1 MYINGVQDNTATYP
15 ATVIRPNTTNLQIG
29 GWDGINRWIGD
40 LDEVR
45 LYSDVLSAQE
55 IFELVNGTLP
65 VPSAPVLIGPDNGS
79 SSSTVEE
86 VPLVWESSV
95 LAEGYQVQIS
105 EGPDFNNLLVNSDLG
120 NTLSYLPASLPTE
133 IPVYWRVRAYN
144 GSGNSPWSVV
154 RSFVKTEPVVV
165 SDLVG
170 HWKMDEGSGNTL
182 LDHSGKGNNAT
193 VANTS
198 GMSWVTGRENLAL
211 RVGGNNFGVVP
222 HNASLEFSNAIT
234 AAAWIKP
241 SGVGRRT
248 IIAKGAP
255 DGFFLRTENNGK
267 IEFRF
272 NHNTNGT
279 QYRVFSNQSYPTN
292 GTWMHVAV
300 TFDGTSTRMYIN
312 GVQDN
317 SATYAP
323 VLIRPNT
330 TNLQIGGWDGINRWI
345 GDLDDVRLYSQVLSV
360 TEIQALAGSGSNSRV
375 AFGDLPNK
383 GNDSNG
389 ETQASAESRK
399 IQSAEVMAAPILF
412 PNPVLNK
419 LQVDGLW
426 IEEGSIEVQIWDMQ
440 GRIRLDS
447 VEPVSQRG
455 VLLDLNSA
463 GLEPGVYVIALK
475 DKTQIQQF
483 KFLKE

>member
-1 MYINGVQDNTATYP
+1 
-15 ATVIRPNTTNLQIG
+15 
-29 GWDGINRWIGD
+29 
-40 LDEVR
+40 
-45 LYSDVLSAQE
+45 
-55 IFELVNGTLP
+55 
-65 VPSAPVLIGPDNGS
+65 
-79 SSSTVEE
+79 
-86 VPLVWESSV
+86 
-95 LAEGYQVQIS
+95 
-105 EGPDFNNLLVNSDLG
+105 
-120 NTLSYLPASLPTE
+120 
-133 IPVYWRVRAYN
+133 
-144 GSGNSPWSVV
+144 
-154 RSFVKTEPVVV
+154 
-165 SDLVG
+165 
-170 HWKMDEGSGNTL
+170 MDEGGGNVL

-222 HNASLEFSNAIT
+222 HNVSLEFSNAIT
-234 AAAWIKP
+234 VAAWIKP
-241 SGVGRRT
+241 SVVGRRT
-248 IIAKGAP
+248 IVSKGSP
-255 DGFFLRTENNGK
+255 DGFFFRTENNGK
-267 IEFRF
+267 VEFRF
-272 NHNTNGT
+272 NANTNGT

-345 GDLDDVRLYSQVLSV
+345 GELDDVRLYNRALGAA
-360 TEIQALAGSGSNSRV
+360 EIQQLTGGSNARLALSP
-375 AFGDLPNK
+375 GKEK
-383 GNDSNG
+383 GSNPG
-389 ETQASAESRK
+389 QEPKAEAESR
-399 IQSAEVMAAPILF
+399 QVGSPEVLRAPQLY